1 MPSCLSAQGPSLSI
15 PALDA
20 FQLQLTPFNSTPTFA
35 RIERPSVA
43 GERKGFL
50 EYDARP
56 GDAVFIPEGWWHQ
69 VDSEIGTSAVNY
81 WWRSDFSRRLNDD
94 NAAYFARKALES
106 LVAAEKKRAMR
117 ERIDAMREELKAD
130 DSLLDLMTRADVR
143 AKAALYISLS
153 DAHES
158 ALREEEGGE
167 PAEVRSIHWSP
178 YDRVGVVNA
187 VP

>member
-1 MPSCLSAQGPSLSI
+1 LPSCLSAHPSLSI

-35 RIERPSVA
+35 CIERP
-43 GERKGFL
+43 L

-130 DSLLDLMTRADVR
+130 DSLLDLMTKADVR